1 MGTILCW
8 AKILLRSASLNRKP
22 DELDYLLGHNPFDQT
37 FVTGIGTH
45 PVRHTNHL
53 FAKAKQIYI
62 PGLMVEGP
70 NADAQ
75 DNIASKDQGLLSYI
89 DSEDYYATNEYAID
103 YNASLIALITELNTN

>member
-1 MGTILCW
+1 
-8 AKILLRSASLNRKP
+8 
-22 DELDYLLGHNPFDQT
+22 
-37 FVTGIGTH
+37 
-45 PVRHTNHL
+45 
-53 FAKAKQIYI
+53 
-62 PGLMVEGP
+62 MVEGP